1 MPRFLSTSSVLVL
14 ALAGALTGCYSVP
27 PEVRDAP
34 VAPDAKDEPRR
45 PIGGD
50 KDAHGCPISAG
61 YTWCERE
68 RSCVRP
74 WELAATAGFADNA
87 EAFDAYCNAPAARN

>member
-1 MPRFLSTSSVLVL
+1 MFRTISTPLIL
-14 ALAGALTGCYSVP
+14 AFALAGLLAGCYSVP
-27 PEVRDAP
+27 PEVRKTP
-34 VAPDAKDEPRR
+34 VTPDAEDVPRR
-45 PIGGD
+45 PIGGE

-74 WELAATAGFADNA
+74 WELADTAGFADNA
-87 EAFDAYCNAPAARN
+87 EAFDAYCNAPAAKD